1 MFTIDIEADMFM
13 FKKLLLK
20 AGKWVL
26 EGIRLI
32 GNGVAREVTDIDM
45 GS

>member
-1 MFTIDIEADMFM
+1 MFAIDIEADMFM
-13 FKKLLLK
+13 FKEILLK

-32 GNGVAREVTDIDM
+32 DNGVA
-45 GS
+45 